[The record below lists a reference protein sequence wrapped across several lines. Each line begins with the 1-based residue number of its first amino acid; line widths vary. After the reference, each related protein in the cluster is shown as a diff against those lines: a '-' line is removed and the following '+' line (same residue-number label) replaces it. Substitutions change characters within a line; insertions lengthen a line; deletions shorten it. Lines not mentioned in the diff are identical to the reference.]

1 MIIGGSVI
9 DGKKS
14 RPWLIILAFAVSII
28 VFTLGLQYLVSQFG
42 MKPKTLTYISAWILI
57 LFGVVLLFPQLW
69 AKFMSMTGIE
79 KATHDAQQHHGSG
92 FGGDILL

>member
-1 MIIGGSVI
+1 VI

-28 VFTLGLQYLVSQFG
+28 IFTLGLQYLVSQFG
-42 MKPKTLTYISAWILI
+42 VRPNTLTKISAGILI
-57 LFGVVLLFPQLW
+57 LFGIVLLFPQIR
-69 AKFMSMTGIE
+69 AKLMSFTGIE
-79 KATHDAQQHHGSG
+79 KATHDAQSNHGSG